1 MRLVW
6 DISQIHMYLFAR
18 VSVVIN
24 QGRTT
29 AFELSRLIARGLE
42 LDIAIYKEVGR
53 GAFFEFSPDDDAVY
67 VANVP
72 LQDIEEREKKA
83 LNTAVSYEILLSKAR
98 EIAMACSYGMDY
110 RDCFL
115 YCVFATLH
123 EFGHLDTRQR
133 LLASDY
139 MRLANERERLL
150 AQLKTK
156 LQIASNLNRD
166 EMDSRREYELGYRN
180 IPFEK
185 IADDYARKLMPEV
198 LAALIA
204 KD

>member
-1 MRLVW
+1 
-6 DISQIHMYLFAR
+6 MYLCVR
-18 VSVVIN
+18 VNVVIN

-42 LDIAIYKEVGR
+42 LDIAIFKEVGR
-53 GAFFEFSPDDDAVY
+53 DAFFEFSPDDDAVY

-72 LQDIEEREKKA
+72 LQDIEEKEKKA

-98 EIAMACSYGMDY
+98 EIARDCSYGMDY

-123 EFGHLDTRQR
+123 EFGHFDTRQR

-166 EMDSRREYELGYRN
+166 ERDSWREYELGYRN

-185 IADDYARKLMPEV
+185 IADDYAEKLMPEV